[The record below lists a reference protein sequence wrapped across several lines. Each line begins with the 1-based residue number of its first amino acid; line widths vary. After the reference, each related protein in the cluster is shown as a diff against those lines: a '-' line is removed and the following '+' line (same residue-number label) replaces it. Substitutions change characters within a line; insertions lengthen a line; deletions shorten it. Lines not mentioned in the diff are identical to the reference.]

1 MAADL
6 HTPSQTVGDSVLW
19 KEKTMKTE
27 GLAVQPVPGV
37 PENRA
42 QCRPISGHSQWS
54 TDGSAAKNRRTNCV
68 LILILIVCATGCS
81 SGKSGTGTGT
91 SMQGTWTV
99 TGNLG
104 TQSGNETYQVKFVS
118 SPCSVMSPVGTFSV
132 QGPVCFIANNN
143 TGQGSISGK
152 GLLSNAS
159 NTGEG
164 VLIGVAANPV
174 PSNAPLNLLF
184 VLGEKNGT
192 FIEFT
197 GSGTVANSTMTGTG
211 SCSPNTP
218 MCQGISATFSGT
230 Q

>member
-1 MAADL
+1 LAIRFC
-6 HTPSQTVGDSVLW
+6 G
-19 KEKTMKTE
+19 KGKTMKTKA
-27 GLAVQPVPGV
+27 LAVQPILGV
-37 PENRA
+37 TENRA
-42 QCRPISGHSQWS
+42 QRCLISGHSLS
-54 TDGSAAKNRRTNCV
+54 PSDGSAWAANERGTKRI
-68 LILILIVCATGCS
+68 LISILILIVFATGCNS
-81 SGKSGTGTGT
+81 TKSGMGTGTGT

-104 TQSGNETYQVKFVS
+104 TQSGNETYQVSFVP

-164 VLIGVAANPV
+164 VLLGVASNPV
-174 PSNAPLNLLF
+174 PANATFNLLF
-184 VLGEKNGT
+184 VLGEKNGS

-197 GSGTVANSTMTGTG
+197 GSGTVANGTMTGTG
-211 SCSPNTP
+211 SCSPSTP
-218 MCQGISATFSGT
+218 MCQGLSGTFSGT
-230 Q
+230 LQ